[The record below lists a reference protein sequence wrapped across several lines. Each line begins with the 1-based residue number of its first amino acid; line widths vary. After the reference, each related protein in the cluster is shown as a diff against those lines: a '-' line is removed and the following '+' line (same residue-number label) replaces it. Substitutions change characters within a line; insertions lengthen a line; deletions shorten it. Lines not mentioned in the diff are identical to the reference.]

1 MAESMPRADEPPVK
15 VIVAATDL
23 SPAAELAVE
32 QAARLAQELDAE
44 LHVLHVFNDGLW
56 ATLKNL
62 YDAERWVGAEPV
74 LAARNRLSE
83 LAAGLAGRYGIR
95 ARGETR
101 TGHPAAE
108 IAAFAREQAAQ
119 LLVVGEHGEDWIRD
133 TVFGGTALKVLE
145 QARIP
150 VLLVRRGPVAGFS
163 RVLVTTDFSAA
174 ARHAAR
180 FALDLLPAARHV
192 LLHAYSLHFEGRMR
206 LGGAVEEDIA
216 RYRAGER
223 LRSAQRMA
231 DFLAGFGEEAARFE
245 RALVQGHPVAAIFDQ
260 AAQLDADLIVVGKHG
275 SSLEERL
282 LGSVTQNV
290 LYNAERHVLLVP

>member
-1 MAESMPRADEPPVK
+1 MAASTQRAAEPPAR

-23 SPAAELAVE
+23 SPAAEPAVE
-32 QAARLAQELDAE
+32 QAARLAQELAAD

-74 LAARNRLSE
+74 QAARKRLSE

-101 TGHPAAE
+101 IGHPAAE
-108 IAAFAREQAAQ
+108 IAAFACEQAAA
-119 LLVVGEHGEDWIRD
+119 LLVVGVHGEDWIRD

-145 QARIP
+145 RASIP
-150 VLLVRRGPVAGFS
+150 VLLIRRGPVAGFA
-163 RVLVTTDFSAA
+163 RVLVATDFSDA

-206 LGGAVEEDIA
+206 LGGAVDEDLE

-223 LRSAQRMA
+223 LRSAQRMT
-231 DFLAGFGEEAARFE
+231 DFLAGFGEAAARFE
-245 RALVQGHPVAAIFDQ
+245 RVLVQGHPVAAIFDQ

-275 SSLEERL
+275 SGFEKRL